1 MIGALL
7 AAAVAVASPGAREVL
22 AGLLAAKLNGPRI
35 CWEADDVDAIVLVS
49 IGSDGATESIDGPRG
64 PTISDTVELLDPAS
78 PKTRSRSRFI
88 PRRKVRYAYLNA

>member
-7 AAAVAVASPGAREVL
+7 AAAVAVASPGAREGL

-78 PKTRSRSRFI
+78 PWYGVNADDVGPC
-88 PRRKVRYAYLNA
+88 PRETLAVK